1 MVFRTPE
8 PDAPLAPTRLIAIG
22 SAALVEGFAL
32 IGFETYPDVG
42 LDRLEQ
48 ILLQIE
54 RLQDQALIF
63 LESDLA
69 RCDCAVLDRIRT
81 QYVRVVVV
89 EIPELHAPDSYQP
102 EVEELVR
109 NVLGPAALDTPS

>member
-1 MVFRTPE
+1 MAFRTVEPE
-8 PDAPLAPTRLIAIG
+8 PPLAPTRLIAMG

-32 IGFETYPDVG
+32 IGFETFPDVSEE
-42 LDRLEQ
+42 RLEE
-48 ILLQIE
+48 ILLQVE
-54 RLQDQALIF
+54 RFNDQALIF

-89 EIPELHAPDSYQP
+89 EIPELHAPESYQP

-109 NVLGPAALDTPS
+109 SVLGPSALDATP

>member
-8 PDAPLAPTRLIAIG
+8 SEAPLAPTRLIAIG

-32 IGFETYPDVG
+32 IGFETYPDVSTE
-42 LDRLEQ
+42 RLEE
-48 ILLQIE
+48 ILLQVE
-54 RLQDQALIF
+54 RFQDQALIF

-69 RCDCAVLDRIRT
+69 RCDCAVLERIRT

-89 EIPELHAPDSYQP
+89 EIPELHAPESYQP

-109 NVLGPAALDTPS
+109 SVLGPSALDAKP